1 MYDVAIIGAGI
12 AGSYIARELSR
23 YQLNVVLLDG
33 ENDVGN
39 QITMANSAIVHGGY
53 DAPAYKL
60 KGKFNSP
67 GNVMY
72 EKVCRDLD
80 VPYKRTGSLV
90 VAHNEHEMM
99 TIHELYRNGLQN
111 GVPDL
116 RILFEDEVHEM
127 EPNLN
132 PDICGAL
139 YSGSAGVVSPFE
151 LCAKVAENA
160 VDNGVTLKLNHLV
173 TNIVNNQGSFTVET
187 TEGNVEAKFVVNA
200 AGVYAD
206 DIYKMVGDPYFKIA
220 ARRGVYFIFDK
231 EVGSH
236 VEKVIFPCPSK
247 NGKGILVA
255 PTVHGNLLIGPDAMV
270 VDKGDISTTK
280 DRLDYVKENAL
291 KNCPELG
298 QYMNKIIR
306 SYAGTRNTPVAD
318 TYTTTSGDFIIEES
332 PIKGFVNM
340 AGYESPG
347 LSAIPAAGHYVVEEI
362 LLPMFERE
370 GIEVKDNKD
379 FNPKVR
385 KHVYFSEL
393 TDEERQEI
401 IAKDPKY
408 GRVICRCET
417 VTEGEIID
425 VIHRSAG
432 ATTVKSVKKRCRA
445 GMGRCQGGFCSPRV
459 VEILAR
465 ELGCE
470 LDEVMYDAK
479 DPAKGYILSGKTKI
493 EGEEA

>member
-1 MYDVAIIGAGI
+1 MYDIAIIGAGI

-23 YQLNVVLLDG
+23 YQLDVVLLDG

-39 QITMANSAIVHGGY
+39 QITMANSAIVHGGF
-53 DAPAYKL
+53 DAPSYKL
-60 KGKFNSP
+60 KGKFNAP
-67 GNVMY
+67 GNIMY

-90 VAHNEHEMM
+90 VAHTEHEMLKL
-99 TIHELYRNGLQN
+99 HELYQNGLVN

-116 RILFEDEVHEM
+116 RIMFQDEVHEV
-127 EPNLN
+127 EQNLN

-139 YSGSAGVVSPFE
+139 YSGTAGLVSPFE
-151 LCAKVAENA
+151 MCAKVAENA
-160 VDNGVTLKLNHLV
+160 VNNGVTLKLNHLV
-173 TNIVNNQGSFTVET
+173 TNIQNKQGSFKIET
-187 TEGNVEAKFVVNA
+187 TEGDIEAKYVVNA

-206 DIYKMVGDPYFKIA
+206 DIYKMVGDPYFKIL

-231 EVGSH
+231 EVGSL
-236 VEKVIFPCPSK
+236 VNNVIFPCPTK
-247 NGKGILVA
+247 NGKGILVS
-255 PTVHGNLLIGPDAMV
+255 PTVHGNLLIGPDAMPV
-270 VDKGDISTTK
+270 EKGDISTTGE
-280 DRLDYVKENAL
+280 RLDYIKENAL
-291 KNCPELG
+291 KNCPDLAH
-298 QYMNKIIR
+298 YFNKIIR

-318 TYTTTSGDFIIEES
+318 TYTTTDGDFIIEES
-332 PIKGFVNM
+332 PIKGFVNF

-347 LSAIPAAGHYVVEEI
+347 LTSIPASGHYVVEEI
-362 LLPMFERE
+362 ILPMLARD
-370 GIEVKDNKD
+370 GIEVKENDKYDPKNKKHIY
-379 FNPKVR
+379 FN
-385 KHVYFSEL
+385 EL
-393 TDEERQEI
+393 TEEEKKAI

-408 GRVICRCET
+408 GKVICRCET
-417 VTEGEIID
+417 ITEGEILD
-425 VIHRSAG
+425 VIRRSAG

-479 DPAKGYILSGKTKI
+479 DKAYILDGRTKST
-493 EGEEA
+493 GEDA

>member
-1 MYDVAIIGAGI
+1 MYDIAIIGAGI

-23 YQLNVVLLDG
+23 YQLDVVLLDG

-39 QITMANSAIVHGGY
+39 QITMANSAIVHAGF
-53 DAPAYKL
+53 DAPSYKK
-60 KGKFNSP
+60 KGQFNAP
-67 GNVMY
+67 GNIMY

-80 VPYKRTGSLV
+80 VPFKRTGSFV
-90 VAHNEHEMM
+90 VAHNEHEMYKL
-99 TIHELYRNGLQN
+99 HELYQNGLKN

-116 RILFEDEVHEM
+116 RIMFQDEVHEIKQ
-127 EPNLN
+127 NLN

-139 YSGSAGVVSPFE
+139 YAGTAGLVSPFE
-151 LCAKVAENA
+151 MCAKVAENA

-173 TNIVNNQGSFTVET
+173 TNIEDRKGSFKIET
-187 TEGNVEAKFVVNA
+187 TGGDVEAKYVINA

-206 DIYKMVGDPYFKIA
+206 DIYKMVGDPYFKIL

-231 EVGSH
+231 EVGDLVH
-236 VEKVIFPCPSK
+236 NVIFPCPTK
-247 NGKGILVA
+247 NGKGILVS
-255 PTVHGNLLIGPDAMV
+255 PTVHGNLLIGPDAMPV
-270 VDKGDISTTK
+270 EKGDISTTQ
-280 DRLDYVKENAL
+280 DRLDYIKENAL
-291 KNCPELG
+291 KNCPDLG
-298 QYMNKIIR
+298 HYFNKIIR

-318 TYTTTSGDFIIEES
+318 TYTTTDGDFIIEES
-332 PIKGFVNM
+332 PIKGFVNF

-347 LSAIPAAGHYVVEEI
+347 LTSIPAAGYYVVEEVI
-362 LLPMFERE
+362 LPMLKRD
-370 GIEVKDNKD
+370 GIEPKENEK
-379 FNPKVR
+379 FNPVNK
-385 KHVYFSEL
+385 KHIYFNEL
-393 TDEERQEI
+393 TDEEKREI

-408 GRVICRCET
+408 GKVICRCET
-417 VTEGEIID
+417 ITEGEILD

-470 LDEVMYDAK
+470 LDDIMYDAK
-479 DPAKGYILSGKTKI
+479 DSGYVLSGKTKST
-493 EGEEA
+493 GEEA